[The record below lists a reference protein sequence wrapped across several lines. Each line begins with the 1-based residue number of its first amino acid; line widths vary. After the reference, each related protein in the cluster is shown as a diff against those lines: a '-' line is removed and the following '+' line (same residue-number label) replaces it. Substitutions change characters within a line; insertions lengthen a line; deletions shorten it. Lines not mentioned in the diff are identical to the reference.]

1 MIGKIL
7 LTALVILVAF
17 AFLRQRHLAQKS
29 ASETAPGNK
38 LQPQDEINKNKE
50 GMSELRLAAYMFLAL
65 TIGLAGLLYYY
76 QWQDDRTLLTITLFR
91 DGQSEP
97 VEYQVYKY
105 QLQNRSFV
113 TVDGVSV
120 TVAGS
125 ERMEIDGLE

>member
-1 MIGKIL
+1 
-7 LTALVILVAF
+7 
-17 AFLRQRHLAQKS
+17 
-29 ASETAPGNK
+29 
-38 LQPQDEINKNKE
+38 
-50 GMSELRLAAYMFLAL
+50 MFLAL

-91 DGQSEP
+91 DGQSES